1 MMNKIFAKEYIESK
15 NDRLVIASHTI
26 GRKLLNRF
34 ARVGILPLIA
44 SGGLFYSAFATSN
57 TGHSV
62 TLTCDRIEDYV
73 NCAYRKVKIDG
84 TVILEEAI
92 PKVTYTTVNF
102 SYHGD
107 DCDSDGD
114 CRVLTTICN
123 LFISGRNGGRL
134 IPFETFDRSDD
145 NCTQE
150 KQLVGEI
157 TRLIQGESKVSVFRV
172 QDNGFGDLWSI
183 AWDFFRNIWLGFF
196 FLLGLANLGVK
207 QDIWT
212 FDRNKKCFTSER
224 KRLWESKIEE
234 IALDDLTGIYGGY
247 SYIALSIKEGDNL
260 QAKTISTA
268 LPLQYKYQSK
278 PIIEL
283 ITPWLNPDYRVL
295 EVHDSNHEITFSLEI
310 TPNQL
315 RLLEEKVVQFSL
327 LKDIWCL
334 NLGGNALE
342 GKIQDIEAIVIRQ
355 KPPDSDGDISRQMGL
370 KTIAGEIQT
379 LSRYTFSDLQPI
391 AQSIADYINVEV
403 TIEETES

>member
-1 MMNKIFAKEYIESK
+1 MMNKIFAKEYVESQD
-15 NDRLVIASHTI
+15 DRLVIASHTI
-26 GRKLLNRF
+26 ARRLLNRLAGAAIF
-34 ARVGILPLIA
+34 PLVV
-44 SGGLFYSAFATSN
+44 SGGVFYSAFATSN

-73 NCAYRKVKIDG
+73 NCAYRQVKIDG
-84 TVILEEAI
+84 TVILEESI
-92 PKVTYTTVNF
+92 PRATYTTVNVA
-102 SYHGD
+102 HEEI
-107 DCDSDGD
+107 CDEDG
-114 CRVLTTICN
+114 CTEITTCN
-123 LFISGRNGGRL
+123 LFIVGRNGSRP
-134 IPFETFDRSDD
+134 IPFETFDRSDY

-150 KQLVGEI
+150 AQLVGEI

-172 QDNGFGDLWSI
+172 QDNGFGDLWPI

-283 ITPWLNPDYRVL
+283 ITPWLNPDYRVFKKVDL
-295 EVHDSNHEITFSLEI
+295 LSLEI
-310 TPNQL
+310 TPDQL

-327 LKDIWCL
+327 LKDIWYFKL
-334 NLGGNALE
+334 PGNALE

-370 KTIAGEIQT
+370 KTIAGEIHA

-391 AQSIADYINVEV
+391 AQTIADYINVEV
-403 TIEETES
+403 TIVETES